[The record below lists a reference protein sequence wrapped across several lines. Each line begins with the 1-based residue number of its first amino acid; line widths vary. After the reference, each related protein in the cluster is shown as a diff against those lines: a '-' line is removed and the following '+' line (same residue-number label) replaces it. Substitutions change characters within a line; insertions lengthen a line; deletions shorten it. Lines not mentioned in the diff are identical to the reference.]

1 MSKKNETFL
10 NNVELKWLS
19 GNLNDMFLSVSLQS
33 VVIMLM
39 IFWSRLKPQAPVA
52 VGGGASQGQ
61 YYSRELWKHGELYD
75 VLISG
80 QCPGVSVIRDIVT
93 DVTRIIN
100 TNTGSLRRKT
110 TLNLETNTEKHNCG
124 RLDFNSVNT
133 NKYFNSQQVSG
144 YIKGLRRQQWQSN
157 LHFTFKFFW
166 ETHLFHVSLPSLG
179 SGVEM
184 KSVSFHL
191 LEDKCF

>member
-1 MSKKNETFL
+1 MTLGEF
-10 NNVELKWLS
+10 KWHVFVRVFTIRCNHVDDILESEAPGSSGSGGRVLS
-19 GNLNDMFLSVSLQS
+19 GAILLWTLKTRRESFTMFWS
-33 VVIMLM
+33 VVSARGWV
-39 IFWSRLKPQAPVA
+39 WS
-52 VGGGASQGQ
+52 G
-61 YYSRELWKHGELYD
+61 H
-75 VLISG
+75 
-80 QCPGVSVIRDIVT
+80 IVT

-144 YIKGLRRQQWQSN
+144 YIKGLRRQQWRSN